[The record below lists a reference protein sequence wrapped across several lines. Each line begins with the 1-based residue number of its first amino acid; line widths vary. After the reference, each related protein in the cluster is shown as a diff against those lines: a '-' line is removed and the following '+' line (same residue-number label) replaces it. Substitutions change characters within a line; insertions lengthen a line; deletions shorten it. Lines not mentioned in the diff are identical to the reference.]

1 MPTYR
6 TAAPAALLAAAVLVT
21 SACTAEDGSP
31 DGERGAPPAGG
42 SALAA
47 VDTLTVKG
55 RAPRTGYAREEF
67 GRAWTDVDRN
77 GCGTRVISMVR
88 AVVGLFSQRMQGVVA
103 CA

>member
-1 MPTYR
+1 MLSYR
-6 TAAPAALLAAAVLVT
+6 GFLPVAALASAVLIT
-21 SACTAEDGSP
+21 SGCTQAPDGSP
-31 DGERGAPPAGG
+31 AEGAPAVRG

-55 RAPRTGYAREEF
+55 RAPKTGYDREKF
-67 GRAWTDVDRN
+67 GRAWADVDGN